1 MSASAAAAAPAAPAV
16 PINATI
22 ERGGPLPTVAQ
33 PPPGPGDHQAAAI
46 AAARAAQKT
55 PAAPAPAPAATPPA
69 QATPAAA
76 DKADGKGAEAKADD
90 AKGKDQKP
98 NTVTQRI
105 ADLTRQL
112 REEKAARAADQAR
125 AADLEQQLTG
135 AKSAAQKL
143 DIIAKAFKE
152 DPLQA
157 LEQLGEK
164 WSDIVIKVANG
175 GRQPTPEEAAAA
187 ERERAEKERDARL
200 KVLEEERKAE
210 KEAAELA
217 AEKQAT
223 ESAVAFIANEMI
235 KPADHPFLVGIRE
248 DAAAEAMDQVSIAL
262 QEAFKAGKRP
272 SPHPKSLQ
280 EAQELTTLALTGINN
295 YYRDLAQRIAPAPKA
310 AEQTSATQAP
320 ATVAPTT
327 EAAQQRRPISTI
339 TNAVAGGESPAAAQ
353 PERLTAEEARAKAVA
368 NARRL
373 PDLL

>member
-76 DKADGKGAEAKADD
+76 DKGPAVKADD
-90 AKGKDQKP
+90 GKDADRKDQKP